1 MNDENARQHRRE
13 AAQLIASSTGI
24 GLPIGG
30 SGKRARA
37 ASPPPP
43 AEPIDY
49 SRPHVEI
56 HADFGAEGYWAE
68 MTDQPLIAPADD
80 SIAHARDGTRYLEI
94 MYGDD
99 Q

>member
-1 MNDENARQHRRE
+1 MNDEHERQHRRE
-13 AAQLIASSTGI
+13 AAQIIAVSTGL

-37 ASPPPP
+37 ASPPPT

-49 SRPHVEI
+49 SRPHVEV

-68 MTDQPLIAPADD
+68 MTSQPLAADGIAPATEG
-80 SIAHARDGTRYLEI
+80 ARYLEI